1 MVSAQVFCICFGCRA
16 CIFVRSRCCRG
27 CNILFT
33 HKAEAQGR
41 RMDTSYF
48 VGAFCCSRYGG
59 IHGFH
64 LGGRYICRTYT
75 RPDDDKFEFRHR
87 RRKPRGYEYVVPRSC
102 FAYGCGNGSVLRI
115 CFFNEKN
122 LVQASRKTAHRI
134 FGTCKTSHGSFLGT
148 SYAFRRRGVRYKKA
162 FSSKALCGLC

>member
-33 HKAEAQGR
+33 YKAEAQGR

-48 VGAFCCSRYGG
+48 VDAFCCSRYGG

-87 RRKPRGYEYVVPRSC
+87 RRKPRGYEYAVPRSC
-102 FAYGCGNGSVLRI
+102 FAYGCGNGSVAYLLFQREKSYTSFTKNSAPYFRDLQDVSRLFSWHFL
-115 CFFNEKN
+115 CFPAAWRS
-122 LVQASRKTAHRI
+122 V
-134 FGTCKTSHGSFLGT
+134 
-148 SYAFRRRGVRYKKA
+148 
-162 FSSKALCGLC
+162 